1 MCDLLGVSSAQAVYL
16 EHQGPPTLATDTAD
30 TIEAIDEHVSNTG
43 KWEVSTQ
50 LLTGIAAL
58 IVLVVA
64 IATWAVLYL

>member
-30 TIEAIDEHVSNTG
+30 TIETIVSNTD